1 MAGCAQMQN
10 APRRFWIKGQK
21 HSHQSLVKQL
31 GPAPLRCPV
40 HRALRVTTRAAQPQC
55 QPVITPGQR
64 PATPSAGSP
73 ATAACK
79 PARTDLL
86 RLTSAPPFAKARQRI
101 RHLLS
106 NVEQALIMSQVSPQ
120 ATATKTVAE
129 TAFEARFSPRLV
141 AAETYHDPNDVIL
154 FMHIP
159 KTAGMSVG
167 KALQEAFDIFHPVSW
182 ENTNQSFR
190 NKTRKALYRRSDAAN
205 PCRQVLMG
213 HFAWSDVMYW
223 RHQELPLK
231 CATIIR
237 DPLDRFVS
245 NYRYN
250 TSDKH
255 PQHEAFAAR
264 YPTLE
269 SYARVLPYDYQLSL
283 MAGAFYSFDHALEKL
298 NAAYSFIGV
307 TEHLGASLQHFRR
320 SHGLA
325 ELTEHRENTGNQA
338 KAAEDIP
345 DAVRNIVGEKS
356 RNDARLHQLARR
368 CYG

>member
-1 MAGCAQMQN
+1 
-10 APRRFWIKGQK
+10 
-21 HSHQSLVKQL
+21 
-31 GPAPLRCPV
+31 
-40 HRALRVTTRAAQPQC
+40 
-55 QPVITPGQR
+55 
-64 PATPSAGSP
+64 
-73 ATAACK
+73 
-79 PARTDLL
+79 
-86 RLTSAPPFAKARQRI
+86 
-101 RHLLS
+101 
-106 NVEQALIMSQVSPQ
+106 MSQVSSQ
-120 ATATKTVAE
+120 TSGIKTVAE
-129 TAFEARFSPRLV
+129 TAFEARFAPRLV
-141 AAETYHDPNDVIL
+141 APEAYHDPNDVIL

-167 KALQEAFDIFHPVSW
+167 KALQAAFDIFHPVSW

-190 NKTRKALYRRSDAAN
+190 NKTRKALYRRSDEAN

-213 HFAWSDVMYW
+213 HFGWSDVMYW

-269 SYARVLPYDYQLSL
+269 AYAQALPLDYQLSL
-283 MAGAFYSFDHALEKL
+283 MTGAFYSFDHALEKL
-298 NAAYSFIGV
+298 NRYYSFIGV

-325 ELTEHRENTGNQA
+325 AELAEHRENTGSKA
-338 KAAEDIP
+338 KAAEEIP

-356 RNDARLHQLARR
+356 RNDARLHQLVSR